1 MKKGFILLC
10 SMLLLTGCGGQKKA
24 QKKAFVDSATAY
36 YQSYGKDYQVAS
48 YQVSLGQLRQAVKDL
63 NVTYDLKP
71 LDDCK
76 DTSVVTFTLDHQKV
90 VDTIIN
96 LNCK

>member
-1 MKKGFILLC
+1 M
-10 SMLLLTGCGGQKKA
+10 
-24 QKKAFVDSATAY
+24 V
-36 YQSYGKDYQVAS
+36 KD
-48 YQVSLGQLRQAVKDL
+48 VSDLKNVTLSKLISINGIGAVKAIDFL
-63 NVTYDLKP
+63 AALELGRRVYDLKP

-76 DTSVVTFTLDHQKV
+76 DTSIVTFTLDHQKV